1 MTEPENAAPEVT
13 PAAEGPVTLDPAV
26 TRPPRRHRRKVN
38 PALDDTTLAPPGPEP
53 PPVATARVAMPAV
66 HRAELSVAFADNPL
80 SRILAWVETH
90 GVPAVEQLTQ
100 LVSLAEHVA
109 AKQAKQQFTRAFAQ
123 LQHALKPVTPTS
135 SSTFG
140 PYATL
145 GDIVSAV
152 REPLAAQG
160 FALSF
165 RLSEVQTDAGVELLL
180 TTMLSHV
187 DGHTETCTIAV
198 PIEVGPVSSR
208 TGEAVR
214 SVAQAR
220 AAAVTSARRLSVLAL
235 LNLTT
240 GESEQPEPV
249 AQGPVVPEGAE
260 AAEAQLQAVTS
271 RAALLEA
278 WSKLPFVM
286 RRYLQAEKPQLVES
300 LKAKFPEE
308 PAAETAGP

>member
-1 MTEPENAAPEVT
+1 MTEPENAAPEVP
-13 PAAEGPVTLDPAV
+13 PAAEGPVTLDPAMAQ
-26 TRPPRRHRRKVN
+26 PPRRHRRKAAEA
-38 PALDDTTLAPPGPEP
+38 PAPEP
-53 PPVATARVAMPAV
+53 PPVATASVVMPAV
-66 HRAELSVAFADNPL
+66 HRAELSMAFADNPL

-90 GVPAVEQLTQ
+90 GVPAVEQLQQ
-100 LVSLAEHVA
+100 LVALAEHVA
-109 AKQAKQQFTRAFAQ
+109 AKQAKQQFTRAFAV
-123 LQHALKPVTPTS
+123 LQQALKPVTPTS
-135 SSTFG
+135 TSSFG

-145 GDIVSAV
+145 GDIVQAV

-160 FALSF
+160 FGLSF
-165 RLSEVQTDAGVELLL
+165 KLSEVQTDGGVELLL
-180 TTMLSHV
+180 TTSLSHI

-220 AAAVTSARRLSVLAL
+220 AAAVTSARRLAILAL

-260 AAEAQLQAVTS
+260 AAETQLQAATS
-271 RAALLEA
+271 RAGLLEV
-278 WSKLPFVM
+278 WSTLPFVV
-286 RRYLQAEKPQLVES
+286 RRYLQAEKPQLLES
-300 LKAKFPEE
+300 LKAKYPEE
-308 PAAETAGP
+308 VTQ